1 MKKETVFC
9 AALYIRISKEDEKLG
24 ESVSIRNQ
32 RMILEQ
38 YAKSCGWADYEIFID
53 EGFSGTS
60 FDRPAFQEMLQK
72 IKERKIQAV
81 VVKDLSRFGRNYI
94 QAGQYID
101 YIFPD
106 CGCRFIALNDG
117 VDTKEEENDMMPF
130 RNLFNEWY
138 ARDTSRK
145 IRAVKLAKAQRGERV
160 NAVAPYGYCLK
171 EGDKTF
177 RLEVEEET
185 AGVVKT
191 IFTMY
196 ADGERV
202 SKIKEVLQLQK
213 KLSPKYHK
221 WYKKGCFF
229 PEKREDDR
237 CFVWSEK
244 TIYDIL
250 GRAEYLGHTINCKK
264 HRISYKNPKEVEN
277 PPEKQLLFY
286 NTHQALIEK
295 ELWERVQQRKRRV
308 DKEPKSML

>member
-1 MKKETVFC
+1 MKKETPFC

-24 ESVSIRNQ
+24 ESVSVQNQ
-32 RMILEQ
+32 RLILEQ
-38 YAKSCGWADYEIFID
+38 YAKGCGWEQYEYYID

-60 FDRPAFQEMLQK
+60 FDRPAFQRMLQK
-72 IKERKIQAV
+72 IRERKIQAV
-81 VVKDLSRFGRNYI
+81 IVKDLSRFGRNYI

-101 YIFPD
+101 YIFPE

-145 IRAVKLAKAQRGERV
+145 IRAVKLAKAKRGERV

-177 RLEVEEET
+177 RLVKEEET
-185 AGVVKT
+185 AQVVKK
-191 IFTMY
+191 IFSMY
-196 ADGERV
+196 AEGERV
-202 SKIKEVLQLQK
+202 NQIKEELQK
-213 KLSPKYHK
+213 EKRLSPRYYK
-221 WYKKGCFF
+221 WQKKGCFLL
-229 PEKREDDR
+229 EDREDDK

-250 GRAEYLGHTINCKK
+250 GRVEYLGHTLNCKK

-277 PPEKQLLFY
+277 PPEKQLLFF
-286 NTHQALIEK
+286 NTHEPVIEK
-295 ELWERVQQRKRRV
+295 DLWDQVQKRKRKV
-308 DKEPKSML
+308 DKQ